1 MDTLTKISRE
11 LIPYIV
17 LILVTLFL
25 EFDIKYKSI
34 SGIQNFYIRGI
45 RILMLIVIAVR
56 LNEYGGVYSYISFV
70 LTYIICAILDKRY
83 RAKIER
89 CWEESSEDIKT
100 YLEKNKSLKFREWV
114 RLRLRP
120 FKNSYSESYS
130 IFIFKSITM
139 IVLCIIMLVL
149 YKTFFIK

>member
-11 LIPYIV
+11 IIPYIV

-25 EFDIKYKSI
+25 EFDIKYKSR

-45 RILMLIVIAVR
+45 RIIMLIVIAVR

-83 RAKIER
+83 RTKIER

-100 YLEKNKSLKFREWV
+100 YLEKNKSLKLKEWL